1 MGCWGL
7 NNVYILKKT
16 LLEEDNKN
24 KINKISPGR
33 KQNLT
38 LKKNNPN
45 SFLLVRMGDFYEA
58 FEDDAKK
65 LSEILGIALTS
76 RDSGGGVKTDLS
88 GIPYHSLDK
97 HLSKLVNAGIKVA
110 IAEQT
115 SDPKKTKGLVSR
127 EVTKIITSG
136 TVTDPELMDKFSNN
150 YLLSIS
156 KLAVLALSP
165 SICTLPTT

>member
-33 KQNLT
+33 KQYLT

-45 SFLLVRMGDFYEA
+45 SLLLVRMGDFYEA

-97 HLSKLVNAGIKVA
+97 HLSKLVNAGIK
-110 IAEQT
+110 
-115 SDPKKTKGLVSR
+115 
-127 EVTKIITSG
+127 
-136 TVTDPELMDKFSNN
+136 
-150 YLLSIS
+150 LSHIH
-156 KLAVLALSP
+156 
-165 SICTLPTT
+165 I

>member
-33 KQNLT
+33 KQYFT

-45 SFLLVRMGDFYEA
+45 SLLLVRMGDFYEA

-65 LSEILGIALTS
+65 L
-76 RDSGGGVKTDLS
+76 
-88 GIPYHSLDK
+88 
-97 HLSKLVNAGIKVA
+97 
-110 IAEQT
+110 
-115 SDPKKTKGLVSR
+115 
-127 EVTKIITSG
+127 
-136 TVTDPELMDKFSNN
+136 
-150 YLLSIS
+150 
-156 KLAVLALSP
+156 
-165 SICTLPTT
+165 